1 MQVHNEITS
10 IYIIKLCMQYS
21 IIIHMH
27 ACIST
32 PSGEINKENVQ
43 YFIISLRGMFLP
55 VIFGEYDNVYY
66 RIYSCM
72 YCTIMCKFHDQFIV
86 TLSYKTSIYL

>member
-1 MQVHNEITS
+1 
-10 IYIIKLCMQYS
+10 
-21 IIIHMH
+21 MH

-55 VIFGEYDNVYY
+55 VIFGEHDNVYY

-72 YCTIMCKFHDQFIV
+72 YCTIMCKFHDQFIA
-86 TLSYKTSIYL
+86 TLSYKTYESIMLGVIKVSMESM